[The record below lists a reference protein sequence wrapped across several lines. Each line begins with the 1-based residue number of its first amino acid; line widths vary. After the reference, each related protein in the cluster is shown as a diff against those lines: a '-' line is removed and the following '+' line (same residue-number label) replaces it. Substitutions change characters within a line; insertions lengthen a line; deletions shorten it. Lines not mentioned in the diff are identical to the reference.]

1 MNIFFIYKRKEEK
14 IMIIIKFIILSGIF
28 CLSTACG
35 ITISRKYITRE
46 KELKEMLNALNI
58 FEEKIKFTYEPIPD
72 VFKEISEKCISSIG
86 NIFKS
91 ASDNMQI
98 MSAGEAWEKAIDE
111 SETKLNKGDK
121 DTIKGLAKML
131 GQMDL
136 DGQVNEI
143 RLTMKFLENKIE
155 DAQMERKKNEKLY
168 KTLGATIGLAIV
180 IILV

>member
-1 MNIFFIYKRKEEK
+1 
-14 IMIIIKFIILSGIF
+14 MIIIKFIILSGIF

-98 MSAGEAWEKAIDE
+98 MSAGEA
-111 SETKLNKGDK
+111 KLNKGDK

>member
-1 MNIFFIYKRKEEK
+1 
-14 IMIIIKFIILSGIF
+14 MIIIKFIILSGIF

-111 SETKLNKGDK
+111 SETKLNKGDE